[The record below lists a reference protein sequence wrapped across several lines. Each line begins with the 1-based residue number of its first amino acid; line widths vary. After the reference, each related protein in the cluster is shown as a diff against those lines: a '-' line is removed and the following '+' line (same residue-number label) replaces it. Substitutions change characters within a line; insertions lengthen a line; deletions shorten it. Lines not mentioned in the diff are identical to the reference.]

1 MVRTR
6 EGWEIIQI
14 ALPCELVTHVRV
26 HAAMSKRTNGDVL
39 NELAQVGVK
48 AQGGL
53 KGVDPVK
60 ALAHLAPSKEAP
72 KRRREAGTYDG
83 KPWDQVRLSK
93 AMEREGLTG
102 RGLAEQLESSR
113 GTTPSGVQVNRWCRG
128 AELIPQH
135 YWPQLEGIF
144 GGGK

>member
-26 HAAMSKRTNGDVL
+26 RAAMTRRTNGDIL

-53 KGVDPVK
+53 VDQV
-60 ALAHLAPSKEAP
+60 KEAP
-72 KRRREAGTYDG
+72 APAPRAERKKAQPVPTG
-83 KPWDQVRLSK
+83 KGWDQGRLVK
-93 AMEREGLTG
+93 AMERAELSG

-113 GTTPSGVQVNRWCRG
+113 GTAPSGVQVNRWTRG
-128 AELIPQH
+128 AELIPAH
-135 YWPQLEGIF
+135 YWPQLDSIF
-144 GGGK
+144 GGAK